1 MIMDEERDFFLST
14 PWCAKL
20 LNDPDFIPRPSP
32 SRKYK
37 STTEDALFA
46 QTLKTGNTI
55 SALTTFYRKPA
66 PGDTHVKEVR
76 MLASMDYG
84 VNGWEHMAH
93 GGIIG
98 AILDEAM
105 GSLASIN
112 SQLQKHFQ
120 NGDDGQPLFD
130 VVTAYLKV
138 TYLKPV
144 ITPQIVLVTANLK
157 EIRGTKHYIDG
168 EMKDADGNVLAK
180 AESLW
185 LGLRKGRAKL

>member
-1 MIMDEERDFFLST
+1 MDEERDFFLST
-14 PWCAKL
+14 PWCAEL
-20 LNDPDFIPRPSP
+20 LNDPDFVPRPTP
-32 SRKYK
+32 SRKHK

-46 QTLKTGNTI
+46 QTLKTGDTI
-55 SALTTFYRKPA
+55 SAVTSFYRKPT

-76 MLASMDYG
+76 MLVSMEYG

-112 SQLQKHFQ
+112 SQLQKRFQ
-120 NGDDGQPLFD
+120 NGDDGQPLSD
-130 VVTAYLKV
+130 MVTAYLKV

-144 ITPQIVLVTANLK
+144 VTPQIVLVTANLR

-168 EMKDADGNVLAK
+168 EMKDPDKNVLAK

-185 LGLRKGRAKL
+185 LGLRKGSAKL